1 MSIDA
6 VGRVAGEQPLNEQ
19 STVNLDEFMRIF
31 ITQLNYQDPL
41 DPVDNRE
48 FLTQLAEFSNLEI
61 AKSSQDNISD
71 LLEVSAV
78 SQSLGLLG
86 KTVEVNGS
94 SGAIIGS
101 VSSIRF
107 SDGLPLLTLT
117 TSANEVIADLS
128 PAEVRIIRE

>member
-117 TSANEVIADLS
+117 TSTNEVIADLS

>member
-6 VGRVAGEQPLNEQ
+6 VGRVAGEQSLNEQ

-61 AKSSQDNISD
+61 AKSSQTNISD
-71 LLEVSAV
+71 LLNVNAV

-86 KTVEVNGS
+86 KTVEVSGS
-94 SGAIIGS
+94 GGAIIGS
-101 VSSIRF
+101 VTSIRF
-107 SDGLPLLTLT
+107 VEGSPLLSLT
-117 TSANEVIADLS
+117 TSTNEVITDLS
-128 PAEVRIIRE
+128 PAEIRIIRE